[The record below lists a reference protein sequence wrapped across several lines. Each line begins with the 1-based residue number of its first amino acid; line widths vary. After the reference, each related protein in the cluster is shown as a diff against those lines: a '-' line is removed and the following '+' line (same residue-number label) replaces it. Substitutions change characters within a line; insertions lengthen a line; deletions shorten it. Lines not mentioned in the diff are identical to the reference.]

1 LKKKESSENS
11 EEERK
16 LMNDHFFYN
25 KTRHSWCSQVPFD
38 KGEFNGGV
46 FPINM
51 PKKSRM
57 GSV

>member
-1 LKKKESSENS
+1 
-11 EEERK
+11 
-16 LMNDHFFYN
+16 MNDHFFYN

-38 KGEFNGGV
+38 KREFNGGV